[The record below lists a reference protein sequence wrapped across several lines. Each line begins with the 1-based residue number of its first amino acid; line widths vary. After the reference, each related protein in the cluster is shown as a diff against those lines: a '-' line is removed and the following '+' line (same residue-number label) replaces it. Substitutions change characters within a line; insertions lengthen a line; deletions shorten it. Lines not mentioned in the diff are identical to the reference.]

1 MNRDRIEKLFVS
13 IAEQYEEHDDIKDRV
28 RGLHSYGE
36 ISDEEYDYI
45 IQEWDNMLV
54 KHGL

>member
-1 MNRDRIEKLFVS
+1 MNKDKIEKLFVS

-45 IQEWDNMLV
+45 IQEWDNILV